1 MKAAHSKPA
10 TGKRVITNGKKG
22 TIAFL
27 GETEFST
34 GEWIGIVV
42 REGERGQPQGETSE
56 WGEVWEGRTP
66 GGTGR
71 ARERMIAFVRGAPP
85 LSFSPV

>member
-1 MKAAHSKPA
+1 M
-10 TGKRVITNGKKG
+10 ITNGKKG

-42 REGERGQPQGETSE
+42 RDGGERA
-56 WGEVWEGRTP
+56 
-66 GGTGR
+66 
-71 ARERMIAFVRGAPP
+71 ARERLQGACEEWGGCGADVGRDWPRACVRA
-85 LSFSPV
+85 

>member
-1 MKAAHSKPA
+1 MQPVEMKAAHSSKPA

-42 REGERGQPQGETSE
+42 RDGREGSQG
-56 WGEVWEGRTP
+56 VFP
-66 GGTGR
+66 GG
-71 ARERMIAFVRGAPP
+71 V
-85 LSFSPV
+85 